1 MMLRYL
7 AVAAVSAWS
16 VVGVAAEVPLL
27 TPDDVFTLA
36 LEHDPVYAAAV
47 AEQAAGSQAYRIRRA
62 SVRPSLSAN
71 AGVARVDRRIES
83 EFFTGGT
90 GGAFEENYDEYNYGV
105 SLTQPLF
112 RWDLLSQL
120 DIGRVEVVAAEVA
133 LKRTR
138 QELMG
143 RLARAYVEVLGANDG
158 LQTAQSRREAVQRQL
173 DQVRDQVDVGAVAIT
188 GLREAEAEFDLS
200 EAEVIDAQ
208 LRVDDAVDQL
218 ARIIGTAAFELAPV
232 QSVEPLQEA
241 TSRPLADWLIA
252 AQERNTNVVAARL
265 RAEVARLDIRTNE
278 SSRLPQL
285 DLTASYGRND
295 TSESMIG
302 QDAEEGRIGLNLTV
316 PIFTG
321 GANVARLD
329 AARATYLQRSEEL
342 RAARELAESE
352 VRTAWRTVR
361 ASKRRIAARERA
373 MRSTRT
379 ALRAVRD
386 GYEVGTRTLSDVLAA
401 EQSALRAIQ
410 EFNAARHDYVV
421 AVVDLKLAAGTV
433 TDADIPKIDAVFT
446 GNETG
451 NVK

>member
-1 MMLRYL
+1 MLRYL

-83 EFFTGGT
+83 EFFTGGS

-158 LQTAQSRREAVQRQL
+158 SCSR
-173 DQVRDQVDVGAVAIT
+173 
-188 GLREAEAEFDLS
+188 
-200 EAEVIDAQ
+200 
-208 LRVDDAVDQL
+208 
-218 ARIIGTAAFELAPV
+218 
-232 QSVEPLQEA
+232 
-241 TSRPLADWLIA
+241 
-252 AQERNTNVVAARL
+252 
-265 RAEVARLDIRTNE
+265 
-278 SSRLPQL
+278 
-285 DLTASYGRND
+285 
-295 TSESMIG
+295 
-302 QDAEEGRIGLNLTV
+302 
-316 PIFTG
+316 
-321 GANVARLD
+321 
-329 AARATYLQRSEEL
+329 
-342 RAARELAESE
+342 
-352 VRTAWRTVR
+352 
-361 ASKRRIAARERA
+361 SKRRA
-373 MRSTRT
+373 
-379 ALRAVRD
+379 
-386 GYEVGTRTLSDVLAA
+386 
-401 EQSALRAIQ
+401 
-410 EFNAARHDYVV
+410 
-421 AVVDLKLAAGTV
+421 AVVESKPEPMSA
-433 TDADIPKIDAVFT
+433 
-446 GNETG
+446 
-451 NVK
+451 